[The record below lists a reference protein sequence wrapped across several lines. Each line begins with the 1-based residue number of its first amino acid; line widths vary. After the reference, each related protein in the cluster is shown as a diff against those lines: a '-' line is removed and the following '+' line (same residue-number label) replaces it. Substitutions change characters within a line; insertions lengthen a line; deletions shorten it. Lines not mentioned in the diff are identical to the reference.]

1 MRKAEVR
8 RDLWAVL
15 DGAPVEVPALRA
27 ALVAGEVD
35 GRTYHG
41 RCACLI
47 GTIAN
52 ARGSDPDE
60 FDCRPGR
67 PAEGWFWP
75 IQPGDVPD
83 GESEGAY
90 RAATAVRW
98 IDEWTRARVGAID
111 AFGEFLAG
119 EELA

>member
-1 MRKAEVR
+1 VTDREHEAGGLPEVR

-15 DGAPVEVPALRA
+15 DGAPAEVPALRA

-52 ARGSDPDE
+52 ARGCDPE
-60 FDCRPGR
+60 EVVELQAALS
-67 PAEGWFWP
+67 PAEDWFWL
-75 IQPGDVPD
+75 IYPGDVP
-83 GESEGAY
+83 GENGEGPC
-90 RAATAVRW
+90 RAAAAVRW
-98 IDEWTRARVGAID
+98 IDEWTRANAVSA
-111 AFGEFLAG
+111 
-119 EELA
+119 